1 MPNGRDIM
9 FFKTYKTTFKR
20 IFRSPL
26 FWMVLTIVAV
36 VVFLDAHRGS
46 YSGSNYSMT
55 LQKVEEGQA
64 VTPENII
71 VTEDGEMYEKVVI
84 YDPND
89 GDRDPRFKL
98 GYHKYHEAMGHRLRS
113 MMFYALPCLAVII
126 VMIVVSGD
134 YRDNFYEI
142 ERAGGVRASSY
153 FFGRLCA
160 IVTLLF
166 AVSLVL
172 SLFSFNYYFFTR
184 GGLTSLN
191 STPYP
196 ALTVIE
202 YPFKTLAGYL
212 FDSTKVILRLV
223 LLCQMPALL
232 LFTTFTYMVG
242 TYFESGL
249 VAGIGGNGAVVL
261 AYLALGRFQ
270 WQYETFINKFLLP
283 AKNGPY
289 LYLSRFDT
297 AFNSPE
303 YEVEKYAGL
312 AGLNPNGYLSDT
324 PEGVIGW
331 IATML
336 FLSAVFITV
345 SYICTRRRRI

>member
-1 MPNGRDIM
+1 M

-26 FWMVLTIVAV
+26 FWMVLAIVAV
-36 VVFLDAHRGS
+36 IVFLDAHRGS
-46 YSGSNYSMT
+46 YGGSNYSMT
-55 LQKVEEGQA
+55 LVKVEEGQA
-64 VTPENII
+64 APTGEVI

-84 YDPND
+84 YDSHD
-89 GDRDPRFKL
+89 GDRDSRFRL
-98 GYHKYHEAMGHRLRS
+98 GYHKYHEVMGHRLRF
-113 MMFYALPCLAVII
+113 MMFYALPCLAVVI
-126 VMIVVSGD
+126 VMIVVGGD
-134 YRDNFYEI
+134 YKDNFYEI

-160 IVTLLF
+160 IATLLF
-166 AVSLVL
+166 ALSFAL

-184 GGLTSLN
+184 GGLASLS

-196 ALTVIE
+196 DLTVIE
-202 YPFKTLAGYL
+202 YPFKTLGGYL
-212 FDSTKVILRLV
+212 FDSTKTILRLV

-232 LFTTFTYMVG
+232 LFATFTYMVG
-242 TYFESGL
+242 SYFESGL
-249 VAGIGGNGAVVL
+249 VAGIGGNGTVIL
-261 AYLALGRFQ
+261 AYLALGRYQ
-270 WQYETFINKFLLP
+270 WQYETFVNKYLLP

-303 YEVEKYAGL
+303 YVVDKYAGIV
-312 AGLNPNGYLSDT
+312 GLNKNGYLSDT
-324 PEGVIGW
+324 PEGVVGW

-336 FLSAVFITV
+336 LLSAVFITV

>member
-1 MPNGRDIM
+1 M
-9 FFKTYKTTFKR
+9 FLKTYKTTFKR
-20 IFRSPL
+20 ILRSPL
-26 FWMVLTIVAV
+26 FWMVLAIVAV
-36 VVFLDAHRGS
+36 IVFLDAYRGS
-46 YSGSNYSMT
+46 YLGSDYSMT
-55 LQKVEEGQA
+55 LQKVED
-64 VTPENII
+64 ENAEPLGERII
-71 VTEDGEMYEKVVI
+71 GEDGELYEKVAI

-89 GDRDPRFKL
+89 GDRDSRYRL

-126 VMIVVSGD
+126 VMIVVGGD

-153 FFGRLCA
+153 FFGRLSA

-166 AVSLVL
+166 ALSLTL

-184 GGLTSLN
+184 GGLASLD
-191 STPYP
+191 SVPYP

-212 FDSTKVILRLV
+212 FDSTKTILRLV

-242 TYFESGL
+242 TYFENGL
-249 VAGIGGNGAVVL
+249 IAGIGGNGGVIL
-261 AYLALGRFQ
+261 AYLALGRYQ

-303 YEVEKYAGL
+303 YEVDKYAGL

-324 PEGVIGW
+324 PEGVFGW

-336 FLSAVFITV
+336 LLSAVFITV